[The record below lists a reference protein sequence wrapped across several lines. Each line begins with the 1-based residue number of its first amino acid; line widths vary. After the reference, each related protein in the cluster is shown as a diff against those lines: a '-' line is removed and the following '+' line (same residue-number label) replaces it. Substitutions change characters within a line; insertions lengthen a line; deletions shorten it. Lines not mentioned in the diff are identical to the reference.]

1 VFADNGNANRYLRH
15 YHPRTG
21 AIVNTESILVVGEE
35 PALRETLVRLI
46 ALEGYEVSG
55 ASTAEEATARLETEM
70 HAVVFVDLA
79 LTGGKGDGF
88 AYGVRERWPGLG
100 IVLLAEQRDAE
111 RVERCVESSADDALL
126 KSHCRTDLPVV
137 LRRVLRVTRMRC
149 ENHQLKKQME
159 GETGTAKVE
168 KNLRRLIQARR
179 LTLKTLVSVLGFRET
194 ETRHHC
200 QRVADYT
207 LQMAERMGLDDRE
220 RHAFY
225 RGALLHDIGKIG
237 IPDGIL
243 LKPGPLT
250 ESEWGVM
257 HSHPSMGHDILRD
270 LTFLRHAA
278 ECALYHHERWDGAG
292 YPRGLSEGEIPMVAR
307 IVGVADALDAM
318 SVARPFRG
326 PLSFD
331 RIIGELTDNRGTQFD
346 AEVVDVALK
355 LYLSWDDL
363 HPEAQSRRLITQDPA
378 RQQGQF
384 SMSARQDRSLAA

>member
-1 VFADNGNANRYLRH
+1 MV
-15 YHPRTG
+15 
-21 AIVNTESILVVGEE
+21 I
-35 PALRETLVRLI
+35 
-46 ALEGYEVSG
+46 
-55 ASTAEEATARLETEM
+55 
-70 HAVVFVDLA
+70 VDLA
-79 LTGGKGDGF
+79 ITGDKGDRF
-88 AYGVRERWPGLG
+88 AIRLRERWPQLG
-100 IVLLAEQRDAE
+100 IVLLAEQAEAE

-137 LRRVLRVTRMRC
+137 LRRVLRVTRMRR
-149 ENHQLKKQME
+149 ENQLLKKQVD
-159 GETGTAKVE
+159 GETGSARVE
-168 KNLRRLIQARR
+168 KTLRRLILARR
-179 LTLKTLVSVLGFRET
+179 LTLKTLVDVLGFRET

-207 LQMAERMGLDDRE
+207 LQMAELMGLDNRE

-250 ESEWGVM
+250 EAEWAVM
-257 HSHPSMGHDILRD
+257 HSHPGMGHDILRD

-292 YPRGLSEGEIPMVAR
+292 YPRGLSGGEIPKVAR

-346 AEVVDVALK
+346 TEVVDAALK
-355 LYLSWDDL
+355 LYRSWDDL
-363 HPEAQSRRLITQDPA
+363 HPEAQRRRHTTQDPVKAA
-378 RQQGQF
+378 RTVL
-384 SMSARQDRSLAA
+384 DVRSPEPAPGGLTGGGPGLSSTRNSGTII